1 MDERDAVARLIERL
15 VREAGLWRAAD
26 REDLRR
32 ELESHFAPACGS
44 PEALRA
50 ALERFGSPDDVA
62 RGLRRAHRRG
72 WLAWYVAKVA
82 ASLLV
87 GAVAGLAIQLLATL
101 YLGHDDTFR
110 VPALLRLG
118 GAALAIALIAVAL
131 WELGVE
137 ALCQRL
143 ERRPLRLLVTAAALG
158 TGVYLAHQVITPAVP
173 PGQAVVLGGMLALNW
188 VATLAILARLD
199 LIFLRFL
206 TR

>member
-15 VREAGLWRAAD
+15 VRESSLGRAAD
-26 REDLRR
+26 RDDLRR
-32 ELESHFAPACGS
+32 ELESHFEPAGGS
-44 PEALRA
+44 PEALRS

-72 WLAWYVAKVA
+72 WLAWYVAKVIS
-82 ASLLV
+82 SLIVGSALGLV
-87 GAVAGLAIQLLATL
+87 VQTLANL
-101 YLGHDDTFR
+101 YLGHGLIDGTAD
-110 VPALLRLG
+110 LLRVG
-118 GAALAIALIAVAL
+118 GAAVAIALIAVAL
-131 WELGVE
+131 WELGAE

-158 TGVYLAHQVITPAVP
+158 AGVYLAHQLITPAVP
-173 PGQAVVLGGMLALNW
+173 PGQAAVLGGMLALNW

-199 LIFLRFL
+199 LVFLRFL